1 MLKSLRKYLWRTEGQ
16 ENLGTPVNTPI
27 TFQIRY
33 GDLLVGELR
42 HSDGEWFFQYS
53 AEFKQNKPFPGIMDF
68 PDLDREYR
76 GQELWPFF
84 ASRIPSIEN
93 PHVRETLA
101 KEKVSA
107 SDEAGLLRLFGTRT
121 IANPFRLVALV

>member
-1 MLKSLRKYLWRTEGQ
+1 MLKSLRKYLWRSEGQ
-16 ENLGTPVNTPI
+16 ENLGAPANTRI

-33 GDLLVGELR
+33 NDLLVGELR
-42 HSDGEWFFQYS
+42 SADGEWVFHYS
-53 AEFKQNKPFPGIMDF
+53 PEFKLAKPFPGIMDF
-68 PDLDREYR
+68 PDLEREYR

-84 ASRIPSIEN
+84 ARGIPSIEN

-107 SDEAGLLRLFGTRT
+107 NDEAGLLRLFGNRT
-121 IANPFRLVALV
+121 IANPFRLVALA